1 MESDVE
7 MPVVRRAERAGWFVR
22 KLRWIGV
29 DGAPDRF
36 FAKKTER
43 CKCCGRSGRVVLI
56 EFKDEGEPARLS
68 QLDEHDQLRKAGVE
82 VHLCDRA
89 DDALRILGIIPR

>member
-7 MPVVRRAERAGWFVR
+7 MPVVRRAERAGWYVR

-36 FAKKTER
+36 FAK
-43 CKCCGRSGRVVLI
+43 GGRVVLI

-68 QLDEHDQLRKAGVE
+68 QLDEHYQLRKAGVE